1 MNTDIN
7 TILSNLDVLHYSLAG
22 FALLL
27 LLIVIILA
35 VKKGS
40 GGGAGGEDGVEPSQ
54 LQSEQAPQQNPAQEN
69 PPQFNETSGDSALQ
83 LLALLQQEARF
94 IDFLEEDAQTFSDA
108 EVGAA
113 ARVVHDGA
121 RKILREN
128 FSIKPVRSEE
138 EGAQLTLESGF
149 NNQEIRLSGN
159 VVGEAPFTGQL
170 IHRGWRVTQV
180 NLPKVNPE
188 HELSVVAPAELEV

>member
-7 TILSNLDVLHYSLAG
+7 AILSNLDILHYSLAG

-27 LLIVIILA
+27 LLLVIILA

-40 GGGAGGEDGVEPSQ
+40 GGVADGEDSIEPSQ
-54 LQSEQAPQQNPAQEN
+54 LQSEQAQQQNPTQEK

-121 RKILREN
+121 RKILHEN
-128 FSIKPVRSEE
+128 FSIRPVRSEE
-138 EGAQLTLESGF
+138 EGTQITLESGF
-149 NNQEIRLSGN
+149 NNQEMRLSGN

-170 IHRGWRVTQV
+170 IHRGWRVSQV
-180 NLPKVNPE
+180 NLPRVNPE
-188 HELSVVAPAELEV
+188 HELSLVAPAELEI

>member
-7 TILSNLDVLHYSLAG
+7 TILSNLDVLHYGLFG
-22 FALLL
+22 LALLL
-27 LLIVIILA
+27 LLLSVVILM
-35 VKKGS
+35 VEKGRA
-40 GGGAGGEDGVEPSQ
+40 GMPGGEK
-54 LQSEQAPQQNPAQEN
+54 EQAQEQSPVQEK

-121 RKILREN
+121 RKVLREN
-128 FSIKPVRSEE
+128 FSIRPVRSEE
-138 EGAQLTLESGF
+138 EGTRLTLESGF

-170 IHRGWRVTQV
+170 IHRGWRVSEI

-188 HELSVVAPAELEV
+188 HELSVVAPAELEI

>member
-7 TILSNLDVLHYSLAG
+7 TIVSNLDILHYSLAG
-22 FALLL
+22 FALFLL
-27 LLIVIILA
+27 LLVIILA
-35 VKKGS
+35 VKKG
-40 GGGAGGEDGVEPSQ
+40 GGVAGGEGGLEPSQ
-54 LQSEQAPQQNPAQEN
+54 LQSEQAQQRNPVQEK

-94 IDFLEEDAQTFSDA
+94 IDFLEEDAKTFSDA

-121 RKILREN
+121 RKVLHEN
-128 FSIKPVRSEE
+128 FSINPIRSEE
-138 EGAQLTLESGF
+138 EGTQLTLESGF

-170 IHRGWRVTQV
+170 IHRGWRVSQV

-188 HELSVVAPAELEV
+188 HELSLVAPAELEV

>member
-7 TILSNLDVLHYSLAG
+7 TILLNLDILHYSLGG
-22 FALLL
+22 FALFLL
-27 LLIVIILA
+27 LLVIILA
-35 VKKGS
+35 VKKG
-40 GGGAGGEDGVEPSQ
+40 GGGVAGGEGSIEPSQ
-54 LQSEQAPQQNPAQEN
+54 LQSEKAQQQNPAQEK

-83 LLALLQQEARF
+83 LLALLQQEARL
-94 IDFLEEDAQTFSDA
+94 IDFLEEDAKTFSDA

-121 RKILREN
+121 RKVLHEN
-128 FSIKPVRSEE
+128 FSINPIRSEE
-138 EGAQLTLESGF
+138 EGTELTLESGF

-170 IHRGWRVTQV
+170 IHRGWRVSQV

-188 HELSVVAPAELEV
+188 HELSLVAPAELEV